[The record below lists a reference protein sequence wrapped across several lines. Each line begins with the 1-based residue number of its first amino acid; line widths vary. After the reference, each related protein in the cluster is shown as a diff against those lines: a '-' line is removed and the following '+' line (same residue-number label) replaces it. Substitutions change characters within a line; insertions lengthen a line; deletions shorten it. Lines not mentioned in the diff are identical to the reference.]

1 MPFSGVPAI
10 KISAVPARCRAKR
23 SPNSF
28 FPPNLPAVMK
38 AYILM
43 GSESDMPHA
52 EKIAAGL
59 KDEGVDF
66 EYFVR
71 SAHKDPVGV
80 FNFVKAHDD
89 EAKVLFITI
98 AGRSNALSG
107 VVAANSKK
115 PVLACPPFKDKIDFL
130 VNINSTLQ
138 MPSKT
143 PVLTVLE
150 PSNCALAAARILK
163 N

>member
-1 MPFSGVPAI
+1 
-10 KISAVPARCRAKR
+10 
-23 SPNSF
+23 
-28 FPPNLPAVMK
+28 MK

-43 GSESDMPHA
+43 GSESDRPHA
-52 EKIAAGL
+52 EKIAEGL
-59 KDEGVDF
+59 AAEGIAF

-80 FNFVKAHDD
+80 LNFVKAHDG
-89 EAKVLFITI
+89 ESKVLFITI

-107 VVAANSKK
+107 VVAANSQK
-115 PVLACPPFKDKIDFL
+115 PVLACPPFKDKTDFL

-143 PVLTVLE
+143 PVLTVLD
-150 PSNCALAAARILK
+150 PANCALAAARIL
-163 N
+163 NV

>member
-1 MPFSGVPAI
+1 
-10 KISAVPARCRAKR
+10 
-23 SPNSF
+23 
-28 FPPNLPAVMK
+28 
-38 AYILM
+38 M
-43 GSESDMPHA
+43 GSDSDMPHA

-59 KDEGVDF
+59 TAEGIDF

-80 FNFVKAHDD
+80 FNFVKAHDN
-89 EAKVLFITI
+89 ESKVVFITI

-107 VVAANSKK
+107 VVAANSQK
-115 PVLACPPFKDKIDFL
+115 PVLACPPFKDKLDFL

-150 PSNCALAAARILK
+150 PSNCALAVARIL
-163 N
+163 NA

>member
-1 MPFSGVPAI
+1 M
-10 KISAVPARCRAKR
+10 K
-23 SPNSF
+23 
-28 FPPNLPAVMK
+28 K

-43 GSESDMPHA
+43 GSESDLAHA
-52 EKIAAGL
+52 EKIAEAL
-59 KDEGVDF
+59 KSEGVEF
-66 EYFVR
+66 EFFIR

-89 EAKVLFITI
+89 EKSIVWITI

-107 VVAANSKK
+107 VVAANSKR
-115 PVLACPPFKDKIDFL
+115 PVLACPPLKDKLDFL

-143 PVLTVLE
+143 PVLTILDPE
-150 PSNCALAAARILK
+150 NCALAAAKILRV
-163 N
+163 NE

>member
-1 MPFSGVPAI
+1 
-10 KISAVPARCRAKR
+10 
-23 SPNSF
+23 
-28 FPPNLPAVMK
+28 
-38 AYILM
+38 M

-52 EKIAAGL
+52 EKIAQTLQA
-59 KDEGVDF
+59 EAIAF

-80 FNFVKAHDD
+80 FNFVKQHDD
-89 EAKVLFITI
+89 EARVLFITI

-107 VVAANSKK
+107 VVAANTKK
-115 PVLACPPFKDKIDFL
+115 PVLACPPFKDKLDFL

-143 PVLTVLE
+143 PVLTVLDPE
-150 PSNCALAAARILK
+150 NCALAAARILRA
-163 N
+163 

>member
-1 MPFSGVPAI
+1 
-10 KISAVPARCRAKR
+10 
-23 SPNSF
+23 
-28 FPPNLPAVMK
+28 MK

-43 GSESDMPHA
+43 GSESDMSHA
-52 EKIAAGL
+52 EKISEGL
-59 KDEGVDF
+59 KAEGIAY

-80 FNFVKAHDD
+80 FNFVKEHDC
-89 EAKVLFITI
+89 ERGIVWITI

-107 VVAANSKK
+107 VVAANSAR
-115 PVLACPPFKDKIDFL
+115 PVLACPPFKDKLDFL

-150 PSNCALAAARILK
+150 PSNCALAAARILRVCDGQ
-163 N
+163 

>member
-1 MPFSGVPAI
+1 
-10 KISAVPARCRAKR
+10 
-23 SPNSF
+23 
-28 FPPNLPAVMK
+28 
-38 AYILM
+38 M
-43 GSESDMPHA
+43 GSDSDMPHA

-59 KDEGVDF
+59 TAEGFDF

-80 FNFVKAHDD
+80 FNFVKAHDN
-89 EAKVLFITI
+89 ESKVVFITI

-107 VVAANSKK
+107 VVAANSQK
-115 PVLACPPFKDKIDFL
+115 PVLACPPFKDKLDFL

-150 PSNCALAAARILK
+150 PSNCALAVARIL
-163 N
+163 NA

>member
-1 MPFSGVPAI
+1 
-10 KISAVPARCRAKR
+10 
-23 SPNSF
+23 
-28 FPPNLPAVMK
+28 MK

-52 EKIAAGL
+52 EKIARGL
-59 KDEGVDF
+59 EAEGVAF

-80 FNFVKAHDD
+80 FNFVKACDGESD
-89 EAKVLFITI
+89 VLFITI

-107 VVAANSKK
+107 VVAANTNK
-115 PVLACPPFKDKIDFL
+115 PVLACPPFKDKLDFL

-143 PVLTVLE
+143 PVLTVLD
-150 PSNCALAAARILK
+150 PGNCALAAARILK
-163 N
+163 R

>member
-1 MPFSGVPAI
+1 
-10 KISAVPARCRAKR
+10 
-23 SPNSF
+23 
-28 FPPNLPAVMK
+28 MK

-59 KDEGVDF
+59 KTEGVEF

-80 FNFVKAHDD
+80 FNFVKSHDD
-89 EAKVLFITI
+89 ESKVLFITI

-115 PVLACPPFKDKIDFL
+115 PVLACPPFKDKLDFL

-143 PVLTVLE
+143 PVLTVLD
-150 PSNCALAAARILK
+150 PANCALAAARIL
-163 N
+163 NA

>member
-1 MPFSGVPAI
+1 
-10 KISAVPARCRAKR
+10 
-23 SPNSF
+23 
-28 FPPNLPAVMK
+28 MK
-38 AYILM
+38 VYIMM

-59 KDEGVDF
+59 TAEGIDY

-71 SAHKDPVGV
+71 SAHKDPIGV
-80 FNFVKAHDD
+80 YDFVKAR
-89 EAKVLFITI
+89 ENESKVLFITI

-115 PVLACPPFKDKIDFL
+115 PVLACPPFKDKLDFL

-143 PVLTVLE
+143 PVMTVLD
-150 PSNCALAAARILK
+150 PLNCALAAARILK
-163 N
+163 V